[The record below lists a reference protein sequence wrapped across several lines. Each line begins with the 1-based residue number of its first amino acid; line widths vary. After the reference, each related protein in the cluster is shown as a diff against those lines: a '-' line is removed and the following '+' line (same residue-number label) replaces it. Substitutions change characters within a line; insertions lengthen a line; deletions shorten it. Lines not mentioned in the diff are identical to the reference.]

1 MRDNNQRRAPLNT
14 VIDAAMRGA
23 LMDTFTSV
31 PGYVIAFNAT
41 TQRAQVQIG
50 IQRVDIDGAIFE
62 IPPIVDVPV
71 SFPGDDY
78 VLEYQIDPG
87 CEGDIHFSQR
97 CMDGWKQTGGIAANP
112 VARFHNKQDAKFIPG
127 IRSLTNAIAN
137 FANNGV
143 RIRDKTGNRYVWIKN
158 DNTLVVK
165 NGAVTTTYGSDNS
178 VSTANATGHMTLMA
192 NGNVD
197 INGVIITPQGQITL
211 PGTGGLKLANGVN
224 AESHRHTGVTT
235 GSGTSGGPTN

>member
-31 PGYVIAFNAT
+31 PGYVVAFDAA

-50 IQRVDIDGAIFE
+50 IQRVDIDGMTFNV
-62 IPPIVDVPV
+62 PPIVDVPV

-97 CMDGWKQTGGIAANP
+97 CMDAWKQTGGIAANP

-137 FANNGV
+137 FANNGI
-143 RIRDKTGNRYVWIKN
+143 RLRDKTGNRYVWIKN
-158 DNTLVVK
+158 NNSIEIK
-165 NGAVTTTYGSDNS
+165 NASATTMYAGDGTVTTQNNS
-178 VSTANATGHMTLMA
+178 GHMTLMA
-192 NGNVD
+192 DGNVD
-197 INGVIITPQGQITL
+197 INGVIITPEGQITL

>member
-23 LMDTFTSV
+23 LKDTFTSV
-31 PGYVIAFNAT
+31 PGYVVAFDAA

-50 IQRVDIDGAIFE
+50 IVRVDIDGAIFE

-78 VLEYQIDPG
+78 ILEYEIKPG

-97 CMDGWKQTGGIAANP
+97 CMDGWKQTGGIATNP

-127 IRSLTNAIAN
+127 IRSLVNAIAN
-137 FANNGV
+137 FANNGI
-143 RIRDKTGNRYVWIKN
+143 RIRDTSGNRYVWIKN

-165 NGAVTTTYGSDNS
+165 NGAATTTYGYDDS
-178 VSTANATGHMTLMA
+178 VSTANATGHMNLLG

-197 INGVIITPQGQITL
+197 INGVVIDV
-211 PGTGGLKLANGVN
+211 NGNIQMPSGSSLVDGN
-224 AESHRHTGVTT
+224 GIPLQSHRHNETGTIT
-235 GSGTSGGPTN
+235 QGPRT

>member
-1 MRDNNQRRAPLNT
+1 MRDNNQRRAPVQT
-14 VIDAAMRGA
+14 VIDAAVSGA
-23 LMDTFTSV
+23 LMDTFTSI
-31 PGYVIAFNAT
+31 PGYVVAFDAA

-50 IQRVDIDGAIFE
+50 IMRVNKDGSTFD

-78 VLEYQIDPG
+78 VLEYEIKPG

-97 CMDGWKQTGGIAANP
+97 CIDAWKQTGGIADNP

-143 RIRDKTGNRYVWIKN
+143 RIRNAAGDRYVWIKN
-158 DNTLVVK
+158 DDTLQIK
-165 NGAVTTTYGSDNS
+165 NAGAVTTYGADGS
-178 VSTANATGHMTLMA
+178 VMTNNTSGHNNLLA

-197 INGVIITPQGQITL
+197 INGVIITPTGRMSIPPGGGITD
-211 PGTGGLKLANGVN
+211 ANGVPM
-224 AESHRHTGVTT
+224 ETHRHNETDTIT
-235 GSGTSGGPTN
+235 QGPRT

>member
-31 PGYVIAFNAT
+31 PGHVIAFNAA

-50 IQRVDIDGAIFE
+50 IQRVDIDGVTFNV
-62 IPPIVDVPV
+62 PPIVDVPV

-97 CMDGWKQTGGIAANP
+97 CMDAWKQTGGIAANP

-137 FANNGV
+137 FANNGI
-143 RIRDKTGNRYVWIKN
+143 RLRDKTGNRYVWIKN
-158 DNTLVVK
+158 NNSIEIK
-165 NGAVTTTYGSDNS
+165 NASATTTYAGDGTITTQNNS
-178 VSTANATGHMTLMA
+178 GHMTLMA
-192 NGNVD
+192 DGNVD

-211 PGTGGLKLANGVN
+211 PGTGGLKLANGID

>member
-23 LMDTFTSV
+23 LKDTFTSV
-31 PGYVIAFNAT
+31 PGYVVAFNAA

-50 IQRVDIDGAIFE
+50 IVRVDIDGAIFE

-78 VLEYQIDPG
+78 VLEYEIKPG

-143 RIRDKTGNRYVWIKN
+143 RIRDASGNRYVWIKN

-165 NGAVTTTYGSDNS
+165 NGTATTTYGSDNS
-178 VSTANATGHMTLMA
+178 VSTANATGHMNLLG
-192 NGNVD
+192 NGNVN
-197 INGVIITPQGQITL
+197 INGVVIDVNGNIQMPSGS
-211 PGTGGLKLANGVN
+211 GLVDGNGIPLQ
-224 AESHRHTGVTT
+224 SHRHNETGTIT
-235 GSGTSGGPTN
+235 QGPRT

>member
-23 LMDTFTSV
+23 LKDTFTSV
-31 PGYVIAFNAT
+31 PGYVVAFNAA

-50 IQRVDIDGAIFE
+50 IVRVDIDGAIFE

-78 VLEYQIDPG
+78 VLEYEIKPG

-143 RIRDKTGNRYVWIKN
+143 RIRDASGNRYVWIKN

-165 NGAVTTTYGSDNS
+165 NGAATTTYGSDNS
-178 VSTANATGHMTLMA
+178 VSTANATGHMNLLG
-192 NGNVD
+192 NGNVNINGVVID
-197 INGVIITPQGQITL
+197 INGNIQMPSGSGFVDG
-211 PGTGGLKLANGVN
+211 NGIPLQ
-224 AESHRHTGVTT
+224 SHRHNETGTIT
-235 GSGTSGGPTN
+235 QGPRT